1 MAGADPRRCPRRRHR
16 TGSDGGPERPAAA
29 GGAARRV
36 RAPHRA
42 AGAGEH
48 EPQHGRAPDGG
59 HAARRAGAV
68 RVRARRRARAG
79 SVRRPPRGPRCRTG
93 RRTGRRGGG
102 VSGGG
107 SWGVVVPTLGRPS
120 LRVLLESLAGQE
132 HAPGTVVVVDD
143 RPIADDPLDV
153 SAYPTAR
160 VLCGGGLG
168 PAHAR
173 NVGWR
178 ALQEHW
184 AVFVDDDVVLP
195 PDWSVRLLDDLA
207 TADPEVGGLQA
218 QLDVPLPPDRRPTDW
233 ERGTAGLAGAA
244 WATAEM
250 AYRRAA
256 LEAVHGFD
264 ERFPRAFRED
274 ADLALRVRA
283 AGWRLARGRRLVL
296 HPVRP
301 SDRWASLRQQRGN
314 ADDALMRRL
323 HGRRWH
329 REAECPTGR
338 LPWHLAT
345 TGAAAVALG
354 ALLARRPG
362 VAAAAASAWAAL
374 TADFAA
380 RRIDPGPR
388 TREEGTA
395 LLATS
400 VAIPPAAVWHRLAGA
415 WRHRAADPWPVPV
428 RAVLFDRDGTLVE
441 DVPYN
446 GDPALVRPIPGAA
459 QAVSALRRAGV
470 RVGVVTNQSAV
481 ARGMI
486 TREQVDAVN
495 ARVGELLGP
504 FDTWQVC
511 PHAPDDGCACRKPAP
526 GMVAAAAAELGVRPY
541 EVAVVGD
548 IASDVE
554 AAHAA
559 GARAVLV
566 PNE

>member
-1 MAGADPRRCPRRRHR
+1 MSGA
-16 TGSDGGPERPAAA
+16 T
-29 GGAARRV
+29 
-36 RAPHRA
+36 
-42 AGAGEH
+42 
-48 EPQHGRAPDGG
+48 
-59 HAARRAGAV
+59 
-68 RVRARRRARAG
+68 
-79 SVRRPPRGPRCRTG
+79 
-93 RRTGRRGGG
+93 
-102 VSGGG
+102 

-120 LRVLLESLAGQE
+120 LRVLLESLAAQQD
-132 HAPGTVVVVDD
+132 APGTVVVVDD
-143 RPIADDPLDV
+143 CPVAEDALDV

-160 VLCGGGLG
+160 VLRAGGLG

-178 ALQEHW
+178 ALREHW

-195 PDWSVRLLDDLA
+195 LDWSSRLLDDLA
-207 TADPEVGGLQA
+207 AAGPDVGGLQA
-218 QLDVPLPPDRRPTDW
+218 RLEVPLPADRRPTDW

-250 AYRRAA
+250 AYRRDA

-274 ADLALRVRA
+274 ADLALRVRT
-283 AGWRLARGRRLVL
+283 AGWRLSRGRRLVV

-338 LPWHLAT
+338 LPWHVVT
-345 TGAAAVALG
+345 T
-354 ALLARRPG
+354 
-362 VAAAAASAWAAL
+362 AAAAATLVALIARRRGAAGAAAAGWAAL
-374 TADFAA
+374 TTEFAA
-380 RRIDPGPR
+380 RRIAPGPR
-388 TREEGTA
+388 TREEVITM
-395 LLATS
+395 LATS
-400 VAIPPAAVWHRLAGA
+400 VTIPPAAVWHRLAGA
-415 WRHRAADPWPVPV
+415 WRHRAAGPWPVPV

-446 GDPALVRPIPGAA
+446 GDPALVRPVAGAA
-459 QAVSALRRAGV
+459 QALSALRRAGV

-481 ARGMI
+481 GRGMV
-486 TREQVDAVN
+486 TRDQVDAVN

-526 GMVAAAAAELGVRPY
+526 GLVAAAAAELGVRPY
-541 EVAVVGD
+541 ELVVVGD
-548 IASDVE
+548 IGSDVD

-566 PNE
+566 PNERTLAAEVDAAPVRAGSLGEAVALVLEDPR